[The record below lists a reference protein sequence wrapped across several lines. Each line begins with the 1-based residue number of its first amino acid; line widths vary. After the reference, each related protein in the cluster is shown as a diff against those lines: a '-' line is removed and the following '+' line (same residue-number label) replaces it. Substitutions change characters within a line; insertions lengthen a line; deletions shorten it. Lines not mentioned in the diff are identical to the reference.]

1 MRHINALLL
10 LALLFSACNSNTES
24 QSKTTTAAPASEQK
38 VATYPTLPVEDASM
52 LAQQCDYIDYLFY
65 QLPLSMSFHDP
76 TSIRSAL
83 GYIDV
88 QPAPLAPGCKSIG
101 RVAFQSQGEII
112 MEAELYFAPNGCA
125 QYVFLKDNT
134 KTYGNLMHPTGVKFL
149 TDLINRTKATPTQ

>member
-1 MRHINALLL
+1 MKHINALLL
-10 LALLFSACNSNTES
+10 IALLFSACNSNTDTS
-24 QSKTTTAAPASEQK
+24 SSAPVQEPK
-38 VATYPTLPVEDASM
+38 IATYPVLPMDEAKL
-52 LAQQCDYIDYLFY
+52 LAQRCDYIDYLFY

-88 QPAPLAPGCKSIG
+88 RPAPIQPGCKSIG

-112 MEAELYFAPNGCA
+112 LEAELYFAPNGCA
-125 QYVFLKDNT
+125 QYVFLKDNK
-134 KTYGNLMHPTGVKFL
+134 KTYGNLMHPTGVKFI